1 MKKLQKKLIA
11 KGFKVLRKTSLK
23 ELVLV
28 KLQVSSVLLYCKKT
42 SSKIILEYVPT
53 TSCFKKCFDK
63 KVLIKLQ
70 PSNTQPAISAKNG
83 ANVGIFM
90 YLQED
95 LSKEASKS
103 KFLMSICLQNKC
115 FKVHKQVKQMS
126 SSQVSDY
133 YYYHFYYHY
142 NFFLLKF

>member
-1 MKKLQKKLIA
+1 MIA

-42 SSKIILEYVPT
+42 SLKIILEYVPT

-95 LSKEASKS
+95 LPKEASKS

-142 NFFLLKF
+142 NFFVVEVLMFK